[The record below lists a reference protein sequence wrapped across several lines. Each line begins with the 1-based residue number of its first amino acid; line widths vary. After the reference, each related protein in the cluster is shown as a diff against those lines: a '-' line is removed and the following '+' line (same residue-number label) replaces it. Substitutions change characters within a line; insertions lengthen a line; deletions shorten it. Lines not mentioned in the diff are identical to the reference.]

1 MKAAPTARGSRGSAT
16 AWLWNG
22 LFLHLLIT
30 EEVKPD
36 PGKQARSAEINSLQ
50 QDKGTDLCAAR
61 ATAFP
66 QAQQQL
72 PRSSS
77 ETCTSPVAAP
87 APPAASL
94 CGSQGTAVN
103 QICLRYQ
110 SDLLQVPAAQAGAVI
125 APTCMVRACLT
136 CSMAIAHSPF
146 SSAACA
152 VLPAL
157 HGQRAHAHCI
167 IKGTAFLGPTIH
179 SPPPL
184 PDTRAQQSR
193 CSPVFPTFHF
203 YTCTCSANLL

>member
-87 APPAASL
+87 ALWQHQHLLQHRCAAAKALLLTRSVL
-94 CGSQGTAVN
+94 GIN
-103 QICLRYQ
+103 QICCRYQ
-110 SDLLQVPAAQAGAVI
+110 LL
-125 APTCMVRACLT
+125 R
-136 CSMAIAHSPF
+136 
-146 SSAACA
+146 
-152 VLPAL
+152 
-157 HGQRAHAHCI
+157 
-167 IKGTAFLGPTIH
+167 
-179 SPPPL
+179 
-184 PDTRAQQSR
+184 
-193 CSPVFPTFHF
+193 
-203 YTCTCSANLL
+203 